1 MKQQPNILMIMT
13 DQQRFDT
20 LQAVYPGA
28 WGQKESLTPN
38 LDRLARESTV
48 FTNAY
53 TPSPVCAPARA
64 AIKTGVYPPGC
75 GVVTNWVDFKDTKLD
90 FLPAVLQKQGYDT
103 GLVGK
108 LHFTPADGDFGFRFR
123 RLNDA
128 PYSVYADDDKT
139 SDYIRWLREFSFDK
153 KGIDPVSLF
162 DADESAFDSNLEQF
176 IAGSGFRT
184 QEEHDIPWVV
194 RNSQE
199 FLEEKREK
207 PYFLFAS
214 FFGPH
219 QPYLPPEPWCSLVKP
234 ESVVLP
240 ENFEA
245 QMEHNPIFMQVA
257 RCGAAARRMRS
268 TFTKQDYQR
277 LIAYNLGQI
286 AMLDAY
292 IGQLLDTVRC
302 SGEWDNTIVVFLS
315 DHGDHLGSYG
325 LFFKGDMYDSC
336 CKVPLFMKVPGVPA
350 QICSK
355 NVNTL
360 DTYATLL
367 ELAGDV
373 SFRDNPVLESCS
385 LVNLLHGDS
394 SDWDDETYSIYGENP
409 ETALCM
415 LKSGSMKLIRL
426 GCGEGEALYEL
437 YDLAA
442 DPAETQNRWE
452 DAALAGIRSEL
463 RKKLDSW
470 YLRQAKAYPKTLVRH
485 NKAEQVEQ
493 E

>member
-1 MKQQPNILMIMT
+1 MNRKPNILMIMT

-20 LQAVYPGA
+20 LGAVYPGA

-38 LDRLARESTV
+38 LDALARESTV

-64 AIKTGVYPPGC
+64 AIKTGIYPPGC
-75 GVVTNWVDFKDTKLD
+75 GVVTNWVDFKETKLD
-90 FLPAVLQKQGYDT
+90 FLPAVLQRQGYDT

-108 LHFTPADGDFGFRFR
+108 LHFTPADGDYGFRFR

-128 PYSVYADDDKT
+128 PYSVYADDDKS

-153 KGIDPVSLF
+153 KGMDPVSLF

-219 QPYLPPEPWCSLVKP
+219 QPYLPPEPWSSLVKP

-245 QMEHNPIFMQVA
+245 KMEHSPVFMA
-257 RCGAAARRMRS
+257 RCGATALRMRK

-292 IGQLLDTVRC
+292 IGELLDTVRR
-302 SGEWDNTIVVFLS
+302 SGDWENTIVVFLS

-325 LFFKGDMYDSC
+325 LFFKGDMVDSC
-336 CKVPLFMKVPGVPA
+336 CKVPLFMKVPGIPP

-367 ELAGDV
+367 ELAGDTA
-373 SFRDNPVLESCS
+373 FRENTALESRS
-385 LVNLLHGDS
+385 LVELLQGDTS
-394 SDWDDETYSIYGENP
+394 GWDDETYSIIGDNP
-409 ETALCM
+409 KKALCM
-415 LKSGSMKLIRL
+415 LKSGSFKLIRL
-426 GCGEGEALYEL
+426 GCGDEEALYEL
-437 YDLAA
+437 YDLAD
-442 DPAETQNRWE
+442 DPAETRNRWE
-452 DAALAGIRSEL
+452 DDGLQDIRSEL

-470 YLRQAKAYPKTLVRH
+470 YVRQANAYPKRLVRH
-485 NKAEQVEQ
+485 NKAEQVEK